1 MVNNYIIE
9 KIIHIT
15 GDGYI
20 AKNDVYFFKN

>member
-1 MVNNYIIE
+1 MVNYYIVE
-9 KIIHIT
+9 KIIDIT